1 MAEIGE
7 GLKERARKEF
17 ERATMELARNLALG
31 KFPGTHKDDPT
42 KTLSNSGEGA

>member
-17 ERATMELARNLALG
+17 ERATMELARNLTLG
-31 KFPGTHKDDPT
+31 ICSGIHSDD
-42 KTLSNSGEGA
+42 LS